1 MFDENRD
8 GFINFS
14 EFACGIG
21 ILSPKGTFAMKV
33 SCALRV
39 CVAGVVTAV
48 WQHVGCGSCDVA
60 DGVAVATSLARCSV
74 RGCARPTLHGA
85 HPLPYRTALPPL

>member
-1 MFDENRD
+1 MGYCGCCAVLREFQKALGCKSSFFVDRVFLLFDENRD

-33 SCALRV
+33 SCTCGRGPWDTRV
-39 CVAGVVTAV
+39 AAWWLLDARGARGGAG
-48 WQHVGCGSCDVA
+48 Q
-60 DGVAVATSLARCSV
+60 
-74 RGCARPTLHGA
+74 
-85 HPLPYRTALPPL
+85 